1 MDIPKT
7 ILQAMVY
14 AFIDDLTEEDRPEA
28 GSGEKLKD
36 LVDQMA
42 LESQVQT
49 QADWLGNRP
58 APPPAPTEEIRLDR
72 DIYLDQAIRALA
84 DQDEES

>member
-14 AFIDDLTEEDRPEA
+14 AFIDDLAEEDQPEA

-36 LVDQMA
+36 LLDQMA
-42 LESQVQT
+42 LESQAQ
-49 QADWLGNRP
+49 QDRLRDQP
-58 APPPAPTEEIRLDR
+58 AAPPAPAEDMRLDR
-72 DIYLDQAIRALA
+72 DIYLDQAIRAFA

>member
-14 AFIDDLTEEDRPEA
+14 TFIDDLTEEDQPEA

-42 LESQVQT
+42 LESQAQDK
-49 QADWLGNRP
+49 QDWLSDQP
-58 APPPAPTEEIRLDR
+58 TVPPAPAEDMRLDR
-72 DIYLDQAIRALA
+72 DIYLDQAIRVLA

>member
-14 AFIDDLTEEDRPEA
+14 TFIDDLTEEDQPEA

-42 LESQVQT
+42 LESQVQ
-49 QADWLGNRP
+49 D
-58 APPPAPTEEIRLDR
+58 
-72 DIYLDQAIRALA
+72 
-84 DQDEES
+84 